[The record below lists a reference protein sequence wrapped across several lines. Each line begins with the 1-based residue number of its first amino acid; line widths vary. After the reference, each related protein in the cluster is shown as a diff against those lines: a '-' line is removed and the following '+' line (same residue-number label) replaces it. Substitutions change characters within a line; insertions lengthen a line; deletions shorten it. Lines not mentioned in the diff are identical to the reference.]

1 MHIKFLKFVLIAAI
15 PSILSLTVVAQTPG
29 GTPSADEMSARVKQL
44 ESEVETM
51 RREMAELKALLGKNA
66 SAKPVDS
73 PANRLNLTRR
83 RRGHPDLSGRRWLHT
98 FLLARFLHVGSV
110 AVTAEIPS
118 LSASL
123 SSLISYIS
131 QTHRLTNK

>member
-1 MHIKFLKFVLIAAI
+1 MAYEEWWDGSKGEGGAGAEAAVD
-15 PSILSLTVVAQTPG
+15 PPRPPTTYQ
-29 GTPSADEMSARVKQL
+29 Q
-44 ESEVETM
+44 
-51 RREMAELKALLGKNA
+51 
-66 SAKPVDS
+66 PVDS